1 MKTYALKDR
10 GVDLSALDKLNFKV
24 SDLMKPGIPG
34 EHGKP
39 MELKLAEVVESP
51 EQPRSDDNPGFALES
66 LQELAESIAETGG
79 LKTPISVRSKN
90 DEGFYVINHGARRY
104 RATRLAGLETIKA
117 FIDDS
122 HDEYDQAIENIQ
134 RENLTPMEI
143 ARFIGNRE
151 KVGDSRTTIAKRIGK
166 SRAFVTTHAALLSLP
181 GSLRQA
187 YEEDRCRDVSMLYE
201 LSNLSKVHPEAV
213 EAFVGQDDLSRMAVE
228 AFKTRTKGS
237 TPAETSSK
245 PTADDAENSETPAV
259 LAKAKETRLSK
270 ASLLVKHGK
279 GLYVLQLN
287 RPAKARHGWI
297 EDQDTGKEQQVRLAE
312 LTIDSIV
319 SG

>member
-51 EQPRSDDNPGFALES
+51 EQPRSDDNPGFATES
-66 LQELAESIAETGG
+66 LQELAESIAESGG

-104 RATRLAGLETIKA
+104 RATKLAGLETIKA

-213 EAFVGQDDLSRMAVE
+213 EAFVGQNDMSRMAVE

-237 TPAETSSK
+237 TAAEPSGEPA
-245 PTADDAENSETPAV
+245 ADADHGETPAV
-259 LAKAKETRLSK
+259 LAKEKETRLSK
-270 ASLLVKHGK
+270 PSLLVKHGK

-297 EDQDTGKEQQVRLAE
+297 EDQDTGMEHQVRLAE

>member
-51 EQPRSDDNPGFALES
+51 EQPRSDDNPGFATES
-66 LQELAESIAETGG
+66 LQELAESIAESGG

-90 DEGFYVINHGARRY
+90 DEGLYVINHGARRY
-104 RATRLAGLETIKA
+104 RATKLAGFKTIKA

-134 RENLTPMEI
+134 REDLTPMEI

-151 KVGDSRTTIAKRIGK
+151 KVGDSRATIAKRIGK
-166 SRAFVTTHAALLSLP
+166 SRAFVTTHAALLALT

-187 YEEDRCRDVSMLYE
+187 YEEDRCRDVSTLYE

-213 EAFVGQDDLSRMAVE
+213 EAFIGQSDLSRMAVE
-228 AFKTRTKGS
+228 VFKTSTKGRTS
-237 TPAETSSK
+237 AETSSE
-245 PTADDAENSETPAV
+245 PTADADHSETPAV
-259 LAKAKETRLSK
+259 LAKAKETRFNK

-319 SG
+319 AG